1 MSGQIDQLVEQ
12 VRAFPDA
19 RIRDTA
25 LELAQ
30 AILDLHAGALARLL
44 ALLPHAS
51 EDGEALI
58 VRLADDPKIGGV
70 LLLHDLHPLDL
81 ATRVKR
87 ALARPELH
95 SGGAKIELIS
105 SEEGIVRARVEGP
118 RDLRAIIEQA
128 IWDAAPDAR
137 QVMVEGT
144 GESTRAGFVPLE
156 HLLAGSP

>member
-19 RIRDTA
+19 RMRDAA

-30 AILDLHAGALARLL
+30 AILDLHGGALARLL

-51 EDGEALI
+51 EDGAALI
-58 VRLADDPKIGGV
+58 ERLADDPKIGGV

-81 ATRVKR
+81 ATRVER
-87 ALARPELH
+87 VLARPELYTD
-95 SGGAKIELIS
+95 GVKIELIS
-105 SEEGIVRARVEGP
+105 CREGVVRVRVEGP
-118 RDLRAIIEQA
+118 PGVRATVEQA

-137 QVMVEGT
+137 QVIADGGAGSSLE
-144 GESTRAGFVPLE
+144 GFVPLE